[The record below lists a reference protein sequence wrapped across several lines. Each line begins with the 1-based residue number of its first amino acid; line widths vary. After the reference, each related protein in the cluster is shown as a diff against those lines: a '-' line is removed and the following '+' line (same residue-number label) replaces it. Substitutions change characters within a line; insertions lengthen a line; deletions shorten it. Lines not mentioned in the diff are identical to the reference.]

1 MRHVSGHERRSRLA
15 IRHGL
20 APGFR
25 LATPEAVTDAL
36 AVLHATDPATV
47 YLSCWARIDDLAVD
61 EVDRALYRDRS
72 LIKQLAMRRTL
83 FVFPTDLL
91 TAAWGSASA
100 RVAGFERARMAKDVE
115 LAGLVED
122 DQDGNAWLDAARADV
137 LRFMAEQPDGRLATE
152 IRQGVPRI
160 DVKLTVSPGA
170 PWSAPRVLTHLGLTG
185 DLVRAENTG
194 HWRTSRP
201 RWTLMR
207 HWLPPSE
214 LPDASVPPGPPGPPG
229 PLPAAVGWREL
240 IRRWLARFGPGT
252 EDDIVWWLGATKAVV
267 RTALAELEAVQ
278 VSLERDEAGWL
289 LPDDLDEPEVSPD
302 PWVALLPVLDPT
314 VMGWRGRD
322 FYLGPHRDQ
331 LFDRNGNAG
340 TTVWVDGRVVGCWV
354 QDDDAVVRL
363 RLLEPVPT
371 KVRRQLDR
379 EAARLTDWL
388 GGVRVGLVLPV
399 PAMRAPGRPG

>member
-1 MRHVSGHERRSRLA
+1 MRHVSDHERRSRLA

-25 LATPEAVTDAL
+25 LAAPEAVTDAL
-36 AVLHATDPATV
+36 VVLHATDPATV
-47 YLSCWARIDDLAVD
+47 YLSCRARIEDLAVD
-61 EVDRALYRDRS
+61 EVDRALYRDRR
-72 LIKQLAMRRTL
+72 LVKQLAMRRTL
-83 FVFPTDLL
+83 FVFPSDLL
-91 TAAWGSASA
+91 AAAWGSASA

-115 LAGLVED
+115 LAGLVEHG
-122 DQDGNAWLDAARADV
+122 QDGNAWLDAARADV
-137 LRFMAEQPDGRLATE
+137 WRFMAEQPDGRLATE

-160 DVKLTVSPGA
+160 DVKLAVSPGA

-207 HWLPPSE
+207 HWLTN
-214 LPDASVPPGPPGPPG
+214 PPGPPEKW
-229 PLPAAVGWREL
+229 PAADGWREL

-267 RTALAELEAVQ
+267 RTALAELVAVQ
-278 VSLERDEAGWL
+278 VSLERDETGWL
-289 LPDDLDEPEVSPD
+289 LPDDLDEPEVSGD

-371 KVRRQLDR
+371 KVRRHLDR

-388 GGVRVGLVLPV
+388 DGVRVGLVLPV
-399 PAMRAPGRPG
+399 PAMRAPDDPGQPRL